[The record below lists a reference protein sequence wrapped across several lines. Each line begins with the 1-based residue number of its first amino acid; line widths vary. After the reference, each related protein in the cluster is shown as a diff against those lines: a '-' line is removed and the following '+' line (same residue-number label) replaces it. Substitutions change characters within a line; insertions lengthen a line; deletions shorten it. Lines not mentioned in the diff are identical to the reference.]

1 MSGCQRMPPLS
12 VTDARS
18 LRGIVGQEGCPDN
31 EIQDVETKAEEEGN
45 TADCTLDQ
53 RRKGSWAVVELDD
66 ENPFYVLL
74 S

>member
-1 MSGCQRMPPLS
+1 MPPLS
-12 VTDARS
+12 VTDAWS

-31 EIQDVETKAEEEGN
+31 EMQDVETKAEEEGS

-53 RRKGSWAVVELDD
+53 RRRRRRKGSWSVVELDD